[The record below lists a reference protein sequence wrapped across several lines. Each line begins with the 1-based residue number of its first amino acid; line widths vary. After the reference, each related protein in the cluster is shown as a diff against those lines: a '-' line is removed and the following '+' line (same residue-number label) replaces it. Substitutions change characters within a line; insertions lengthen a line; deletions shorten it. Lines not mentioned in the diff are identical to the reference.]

1 VAVEKMVML
10 NMIGSLSIL
19 DDLCQKIILIGD
31 MHPINAFEE
40 INITDFTIEASE
52 KNKEALVEVGY
63 IKPYLNV
70 KDYTSIN
77 KKIEK
82 IKNMSK
88 IKDFY
93 KVMNSELIC
102 EYSELQAEVERY
114 YSKFEDVFE
123 GLLEKE
129 QEEEIVSNAIKHLSY
144 IKNIDLNLK
153 EIGSLTNFKFEL
165 LKVSKENIEKLK
177 HNYEN
182 IPSIIMSVFKSV
194 DFHIIM
200 CFTPELLKL
209 EAERIFKSLNCEV
222 VDVPMDTE
230 GAPKEI
236 ICMLE
241 LKLKGLKNDIAQLD
255 NKLKTASEENKKIVS
270 ILSESLEL
278 QKLSEDL
285 KSFTAYSDDF
295 FYMCGWVSK
304 SNIEKFK
311 NIIEE
316 FKDNM
321 VIIEKCPK
329 DIRNLVPPTNMK
341 NNILVKPFE
350 TMVNMYGMP
359 SYDELDPTFFL
370 GISYMITFGAM
381 FGDVGQ
387 GLVIFFAGLFLKH
400 YKNMVSAGG
409 VLSRLGISST
419 IFGFLYGSV
428 FGFEEFI
435 EPIFIRPMDNI
446 SEILIFAIIFGCIL
460 LLFGFGYSLINSI
473 KRKDFKNGMFGKD
486 GISGVLFYASIIC
499 FALSFYLDKNIF
511 SASVWTVI
519 FAVLLLTML
528 FKEPL
533 ANLIQ
538 NKRPLYTVNKGD
550 YFVEEG
556 FGIVETILSMF
567 SNTLSFIR
575 VGAFAL
581 NHVGLFLAFSALAKM
596 MNSSFGSLF
605 IYIIG
610 NVLILGLEGLIVF
623 IQGLR
628 LQYYELFS
636 KYYEGAGIQFRP
648 IGMVN
653 KTLNTEKINNNK
665 LIKKFFKAVEE

>member
-10 NMIGSLSIL
+10 NMIGALSIREA
-19 DDLCQKIILIGD
+19 LCQKIILIGD

-52 KNKEALVEVGY
+52 KNKEALIEVGY
-63 IKPYLNV
+63 IKPYLDER
-70 KDYTSIN
+70 DYTSIS

-93 KVMNSELIC
+93 KITSSEFIYD
-102 EYSELQAEVERY
+102 YSELQAEVERY

-123 GLLEKE
+123 VLLAKE
-129 QEEEIVSNAIKHLSY
+129 QEGEIVSKAINHLSY
-144 IKNIDLNLK
+144 LKNVDLKLK
-153 EIGSLTNFKFEL
+153 EVGSLTNFSFSL
-165 LKVSKENIEKLK
+165 LKVSTENVEKLK

-182 IPSIIMSVFKSV
+182 IPSIIISVFKAV
-194 DFHIIM
+194 DYHIIM
-200 CFTPELLKL
+200 SFTPELLKL

-222 VDVPMDTE
+222 VDVPTDTE
-230 GAPKEI
+230 GSPKEI
-236 ICMLE
+236 IYMLE
-241 LKLKGLKNDIAQLD
+241 LKLTGIKNDIAQLD
-255 NKLKTASEENKKIVS
+255 NKLKTASEENKKMVS

-278 QKLSEDL
+278 QKLSENL

-311 NIIEE
+311 NSLEE
-316 FKDNM
+316 FKDNT

-329 DIRNLVPPTNMK
+329 DIRNLAPPTNIK
-341 NNILVKPFE
+341 NNIFVKPFE
-350 TMVNMYGMP
+350 TMVNMYGLP

-387 GLVIFFAGLFLKH
+387 GLVILIAGLYLKH
-400 YKNMVSAGG
+400 CKHVVDAGG

-428 FGFEEFI
+428 FGFEQLI
-435 EPIFIRPMDNI
+435 DPIFIRPMENI

-473 KRKDFKNGMFGKD
+473 KRRDFKNGMFGKD
-486 GISGVLFYASIIC
+486 GISGLLFYASVIC
-499 FALSFYLDKNIF
+499 FALSFYFHKNIF
-511 SASVWTVI
+511 STSVWTII

-556 FGIVETILSMF
+556 FGVIETILSMF

-596 MNSSFGSLF
+596 MNSSFGSVF

-610 NVLILGLEGLIVF
+610 NLLILGLEGLIVF

-636 KYYEGAGIQFRP
+636 KYYEGAGTPFVP
-648 IGMVN
+648 IRMVN
-653 KTLNTEKINNNK
+653 KSFNTEKINNDR
-665 LIKKFFKAVEE
+665 LIKKIFKAVEE